1 MHRLMK
7 CCARGAL
14 GLGAAA
20 LLLAGVPAH
29 AGPVYCESV
38 LAPADASRDSQPLR
52 LAQSKTQ
59 PEEAEQLE
67 QRRLKEQQEQ
77 EQGKKMRSGKSLEQ
91 SDRMEK
97 QAPAT
102 RAAPPKSGTSR
113 FGAGVIR
120 NKETVDGD

>member
-1 MHRLMK
+1 MQWIMK
-7 CCARGAL
+7 ICARGAL

-29 AGPVYCESV
+29 AGPAYCESV

-59 PEEAEQLE
+59 TEEAEKLE
-67 QRRLKEQQEQ
+67 QRRLKEQQEP
-77 EQGKKMRSGKSLEQ
+77 EQGKKMRSGQPPGQ
-91 SDRMEK
+91 SDRMDE
-97 QAPAT
+97 QAPAP
-102 RAAPPKSGTSR
+102 RAAPPKPGTSR